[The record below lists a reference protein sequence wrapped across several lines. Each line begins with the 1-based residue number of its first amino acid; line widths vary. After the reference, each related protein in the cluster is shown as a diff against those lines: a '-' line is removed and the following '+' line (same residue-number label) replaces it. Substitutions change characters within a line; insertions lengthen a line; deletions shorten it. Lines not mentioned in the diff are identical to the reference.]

1 MFVTTVWYMV
11 HRVDIACHIALRT
24 FGIPFS
30 LPFGIP
36 FSLPFGPFG
45 IPFSLLKERC
55 DQGHATR
62 GEAKEGEEEGEDEEG
77 PGERTEVR

>member
-30 LPFGIP
+30 L
-36 FSLPFGPFG
+36 PFG

>member
-24 FGIPFS
+24 
-30 LPFGIP
+30 
-36 FSLPFGPFG
+36 FG